1 MMVYI
6 MDILNTEL
14 LLGLD
19 VKDWIGITLVYTL
32 LPYITFKL
40 AKKKNRNP
48 LKWVGLSYGLTL
60 LFLGS
65 PIIVLIILLF
75 LGDAPKQKV
84 KKR

>member
-1 MMVYI
+1 MVYI

-14 LLGLD
+14 LWGLD
-19 VKDWIGITLVYTL
+19 VWDWTLITLVYTL

-60 LFLGS
+60 LSIIGS
-65 PIIVLIILLF
+65 PIYVLIILFF

-84 KKR
+84 KKS

>member
-1 MMVYI
+1 MVYI

-14 LLGLD
+14 LWGLD
-19 VKDWIGITLVYTL
+19 VWDWTAITLVYTL

-60 LFLGS
+60 LSIIGS
-65 PIIVLIILLF
+65 PIYVLIILFF

-84 KKR
+84 KKS